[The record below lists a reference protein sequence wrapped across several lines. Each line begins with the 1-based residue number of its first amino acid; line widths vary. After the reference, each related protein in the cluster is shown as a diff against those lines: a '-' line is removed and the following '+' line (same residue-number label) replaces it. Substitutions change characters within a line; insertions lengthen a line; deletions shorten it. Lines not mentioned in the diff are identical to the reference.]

1 MSRDTGQKRRDNAA
15 TFAATKT
22 PKRRDTCRD
31 NAATH
36 WLSVAEVS
44 RLEGIAPR
52 TVQRRCTTGKY
63 TFRTLETANGPRFEI
78 DADSLK
84 NGTATETE
92 NAATTPRQNE
102 NFAATFAA
110 TRRDN
115 SDQNAATMET
125 ELRDQ
130 LEREREQNQFL
141 RGVIEQLQRDVAES
155 HAEHRAALKIIGA
168 TSTPQLTQG
177 DAPESQKT
185 PQTGAATKDS
195 HADQRGPQKPA
206 ERKGATDWNSVYGQI
221 ADELEAQEQNR

>member
-22 PKRRDTCRD
+22 PKRRD

-52 TVQRRCTTGKY
+52 TVQRRCTAGKY
-63 TFRTLETANGPRFEI
+63 TFRTLETSNGPRFEI
-78 DADSLK
+78 DAASLK
-84 NGTATETE
+84 NGAATEAE
-92 NAATTPRQNE
+92 NAATFAATTPRQNE
-102 NFAATFAA
+102 IFAATNAA

-115 SDQNAATMET
+115 SDQNAATMGT

-141 RGVIEQLQRDVAES
+141 RGVIEQLQRDGAET
-155 HAEHRAALKIIGA
+155 RAALREAQKQRV
-168 TSTPQLTQG
+168 PQLTQG
-177 DAPESQKT
+177 SASEPPKREEIAGAPNN
-185 PQTGAATKDS
+185 S
-195 HADQRGPQKPA
+195 HADANDVQEPA
-206 ERKGATDWNSVYGQI
+206 KRDAAPDWNSIYGQI
-221 ADELEAQEQNR
+221 ADELEAQEKNR

>member
-15 TFAATKT
+15 TKT
-22 PKRRDTCRD
+22 PKRRD

-36 WLSVAEVS
+36 WLSVAEVA

-52 TVQRRCTTGKY
+52 TVQRRCTAGKY

-78 DADSLK
+78 NADSLK
-84 NGTATETE
+84 NSATTE
-92 NAATTPRQNE
+92 ADNAATIAATTPRQNE
-102 NFAATFAA
+102 IFAATNAA

-130 LEREREQNQFL
+130 LAREREQSQFL
-141 RGVIEQLQRDVAES
+141 RGVIEQLQRDGAEV
-155 HAEHRAALKIIGA
+155 RAALREALKHRA
-168 TSTPQLTQG
+168 PQLTQG
-177 DAPESQKT
+177 NAPE
-185 PQTGAATKDS
+185 
-195 HADQRGPQKPA
+195 PQKPA
-206 ERKGATDWNSVYGQI
+206 ERKGATDWSSIYGQI

>member
-22 PKRRDTCRD
+22 PKRRD
-31 NAATH
+31 NAVTN

-52 TVQRRCTTGKY
+52 TVQRRCTAGKY

-84 NGTATETE
+84 KGAATEAE
-92 NAATTPRQNE
+92 NAATIAATTPRQNE
-102 NFAATFAA
+102 IFAATNAA

-125 ELRDQ
+125 ELRDK
-130 LEREREQNQFL
+130 LERERQQNQFL
-141 RGVIEQLQRDVAES
+141 RGVIEQLQRDGAET
-155 HAEHRAALKIIGA
+155 RAALREAQKQ
-168 TSTPQLTQG
+168 SKPQLTTG
-177 DAPESQKT
+177 TPTDARQDA
-185 PQTGAATKDS
+185 QTGTATNNS
-195 HADQRGPQKPA
+195 HADASDQQQPTGETKRPLTYA
-206 ERKGATDWNSVYGQI
+206 DI
-221 ADELEAQEQNR
+221 ADQLERTLNK